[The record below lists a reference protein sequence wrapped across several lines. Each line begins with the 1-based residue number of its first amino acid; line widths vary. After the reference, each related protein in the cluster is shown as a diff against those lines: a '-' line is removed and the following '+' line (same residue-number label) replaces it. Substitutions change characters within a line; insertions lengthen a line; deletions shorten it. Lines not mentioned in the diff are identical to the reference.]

1 MKSSRFSSHVLLFT
15 GLVVASLVA
24 QQTQGQSNS
33 LHFQRP
39 GQGVESSVAQ
49 KFRAPSQPTAQT
61 TEQSPAVA
69 LASAEQPVPAKQV
82 AKKVVA
88 RQMAAPTKQPI
99 KRDSRVRRAQ
109 SESVEPEAGAVESY
123 QEEPIDLDTM
133 KVQQPR
139 RTRSAM
145 AEPQMMMG
153 EPEMAMGEP
162 MMMGDPSGGVS
173 YSHMGGCQCDA
184 CLGNVGCGMC
194 DPGCGMGDPGC
205 GIADPGCGC
214 ADPSCGVPNCGSCVG
229 IPGPDYWCIPL
240 CFPRLKDV
248 TFWGGVHGFRGP
260 RDFIPAGQSNSNFG
274 FQEGVNLSGRAPLVG
289 FLFPELSYQVGFQ
302 ALQSRLSGTATSS
315 EDRDQQFITAGLFRR
330 TDSGLQ
336 FGAVFDSM
344 TDDLDERVTLNQVR
358 YEISLK
364 TPRGRELGFWGANST
379 NDAVSDGVTYA
390 TIDQYNIFYRWN
402 FKDGYQGRIWGGVSG
417 DSEGIVGADF
427 YAPLNDRWSVQT
439 GFNYQIPD
447 ENAGLAGVSQES
459 WNIGIDLV
467 WHWGRTARKGCRSPF
482 RPLFQ
487 VADNGWMFVDRVD

>member
-1 MKSSRFSSHVLLFT
+1 MKSSRFSNYVLLFT
-15 GLVVASLVA
+15 GLVTAALLA
-24 QQTQGQSNS
+24 NQAHGQNS
-33 LHFQRP
+33 GLHFQRP
-39 GQGVESSVAQ
+39 GQPVESSVVQ

-61 TEQSPAVA
+61 AEQSPTVTPASVA
-69 LASAEQPVPAKQV
+69 EPAPQKVTKKVAAKPVVKQV
-82 AKKVVA
+82 A
-88 RQMAAPTKQPI
+88 APAQQTI
-99 KRDSRVRRAQ
+99 KRDSHVRRAQ
-109 SESVEPEAGAVESY
+109 SEKVEYESGAAESY

-133 KVQQPR
+133 GVQQPR
-139 RTRSAM
+139 RTRMAM
-145 AEPQMMMG
+145 AEP
-153 EPEMAMGEP
+153 ELAMGEP
-162 MMMGDPSGGVS
+162 MMMGGPQGEMS
-173 YSHMGGCQCDA
+173 YGHMGGCQCDA
-184 CLGNVGCGMC
+184 CMGNISCGMC
-194 DPGCGMGDPGC
+194 DPGCGMCDPGC

-214 ADPSCGVPNCGSCVG
+214 ADPSCGVPGCGSCVG
-229 IPGPDYWCIPL
+229 IPGPDYWCVPI

-289 FLFPELSYQVGFQ
+289 FLFPELSYQLGFQ
-302 ALQSRLSGTATSS
+302 SLQSRLSGTATSS
-315 EDRDQQFITAGLFRR
+315 ADRDQQFVTAGLFRR
-330 TDSGLQ
+330 TEAGLQ

-358 YEISLK
+358 YEVSLK
-364 TPRGRELGFWGANST
+364 TPRGRELGFWGATST
-379 NDAVSDGVTYA
+379 NDAVSDGVKFA

-417 DSEGIVGADF
+417 DGEGILGADF